1 MHEQILGY
9 GCILFKIK
17 YTTFI
22 YGDVSI
28 SGEEMR
34 NVGFCLALM
43 EQEGSLSFH
52 SCGDTGTRFLRSHL
66 KDHPIKSPCPTSK
79 GYYDP
84 ILSQVSTGTR
94 TMSLKD
100 VQDTRTEKKIFYE
113 PLLKKKNGFVLHVY
127 VCDMC

>member
-22 YGDVSI
+22 YGDDSI

-43 EQEGSLSFH
+43 EQEGSLSCH
-52 SCGDTGTRFLRSHL
+52 TCGDTGTRFLRSHL
-66 KDHPIKSPCPTSK
+66 KDHPISR
-79 GYYDP
+79 
-84 ILSQVSTGTR
+84 LVRQARGTM
-94 TMSLKD
+94 TL
-100 VQDTRTEKKIFYE
+100 FYPKYPRE
-113 PLLKKKNGFVLHVY
+113 HEQ
-127 VCDMC
+127 